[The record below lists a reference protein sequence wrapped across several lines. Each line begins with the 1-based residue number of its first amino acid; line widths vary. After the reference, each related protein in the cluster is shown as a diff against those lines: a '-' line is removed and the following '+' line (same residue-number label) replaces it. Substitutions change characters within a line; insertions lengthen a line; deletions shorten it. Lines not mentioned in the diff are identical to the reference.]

1 MSDSRQRLMKTKTS
15 ILPVSINDLR
25 DKYFSGQT
33 LSKEEKLAMMN
44 YDQYRINYLNES
56 SDEDQFQKRYLE
68 LQAKANL
75 THYSEFL
82 KEPYTVN

>member
-1 MSDSRQRLMKTKTS
+1 MKTKTTILS
-15 ILPVSINDLR
+15 ISINDLR

-33 LSKEEKLAMMN
+33 LAKDEKLAMMN

-56 SDEDQFQKRYLE
+56 SDEEEFQKRYLE

-82 KEPYTVN
+82 KAPYTVH

>member
-1 MSDSRQRLMKTKTS
+1 MSILREDFMKTKTT
-15 ILPVSINDLR
+15 ILTVTINDLR
-25 DKYFSGQT
+25 DKYFSGQI

-44 YDQYRINYLNES
+44 YDQYRVNYLNDS
-56 SDEDQFQKRYLE
+56 TDEDQFQKRYLE

-82 KEPYTVN
+82 KEPYTVS

>member
-1 MSDSRQRLMKTKTS
+1 MSHSRQELMKTKTS

-25 DKYFSGQT
+25 DKYFSGQI
-33 LSKEEKLAMMN
+33 LSKEEKLALMN
-44 YDQYRINYLNES
+44 YDQYRVNYLNDS
-56 SDEDQFQKRYLE
+56 TDEDQFQKRYLE

-82 KEPYTVN
+82 KESYT

>member
-1 MSDSRQRLMKTKTS
+1 MKTKTN
-15 ILPVSINDLR
+15 ILPVSVNDLR

-33 LSKEEKLAMMN
+33 LTKEEKLAMMN
-44 YDQYRINYLNES
+44 YDQFRINYLNES
-56 SDEDQFQKRYLE
+56 GNEEEFQKRYLE

-82 KEPYTVN
+82 KAPYTVH

>member
-1 MSDSRQRLMKTKTS
+1 MKTKTN

-25 DKYFSGQT
+25 DKYFSGAILT
-33 LSKEEKLAMMN
+33 KEEKLAMAN

-56 SDEDQFQKRYLE
+56 TDEEEFQKRYLE

-75 THYSEFL
+75 THFSEFL
-82 KEPYTVN
+82 KAPYTVD

>member
-1 MSDSRQRLMKTKTS
+1 MKTKTHT
-15 ILPVSINDLR
+15 LPVSINDLR

-33 LSKEEKLAMMN
+33 LMKEEKLAMMN
-44 YDQYRINYLNES
+44 YDQFRINYLNGS
-56 SDEDQFQKRYLE
+56 SDEEEFQKRYLE

-82 KEPYTVN
+82 KAPYAVS

>member
-1 MSDSRQRLMKTKTS
+1 MKTKTH
-15 ILPVSINDLR
+15 ILPVSVNDLR

-33 LSKEEKLAMMN
+33 LTKEEKLAMMN
-44 YDQYRINYLNES
+44 YDQFRINYLNDS
-56 SDEDQFQKRYLE
+56 SDEEEFQKRYLE

-82 KEPYTVN
+82 KEPYAVH